1 MREDFIMRLIEQA
14 AAMLAAIIA
23 KRNAGDFPAAEEKIN
38 LSCQQ
43 RIGVPLELIR
53 HATPEALTQFLS
65 RDGQLRYVDAV
76 LVGELMMQEAE
87 ICDATGKAPEALRS
101 REQAFCLLTDA
112 MPVLPLDDATV
123 YRAKLEGL
131 LEKIRD
137 DTADPYVIQK
147 MSDLKEALAEKN
159 A

>member
-1 MREDFIMRLIEQA
+1 MSGAGKPHLLFIMREDFIMRIIEQA

-23 KRNAGDFPAAEEKIN
+23 KRREGDLPAAEEKIDVN
-38 LSCQQ
+38 CRL
-43 RIGVPLELIR
+43 RVGLPLEMIR
-53 HATPEALTQFLS
+53 HASPEALTQFLS

-87 ICDATGKAPEALRS
+87 ICDVTGKSADALRC

-112 MPVLPLDDATV
+112 MPVLPFDEATI

-131 LEKIRD
+131 MEK
-137 DTADPYVIQK
+137 
-147 MSDLKEALAEKN
+147 
-159 A
+159 

>member
-23 KRNAGDFPAAEEKIN
+23 KMREGDLPAAEEKIDVN
-38 LSCQQ
+38 CRL
-43 RIGVPLELIR
+43 RIGLPLEMVR
-53 HATPEALTQFLS
+53 HASPEALTLFIT

-76 LVGELMMQEAE
+76 MIGELMMQEAE
-87 ICDATGKAPEALRS
+87 ICDSTNRAADALRC

-112 MPVLPLDDATV
+112 MPVLPFDDASI
-123 YRAKLEGL
+123 YRTKLEGL
-131 LEKIRD
+131 MEKIHQ
-137 DTADPYVIQK
+137 DTADPYVIKK
-147 MSDLKEALAEKN
+147 MSDLKDALAAEG